1 MTVTR
6 NEAQDPSRAADGETI
21 EDYITRGLA
30 HLWVHTQQYNELAK
44 PDGFKVFV
52 DGDGIWLTDMKG
64 RRFIDCM
71 SGLWVVNSGHGRQE
85 LADVAADQMKQLSY
99 VSSFAYATRP
109 AVDLASKLAEIL
121 PSTLNKVFFAN
132 SGSEAVETAIK
143 IAKQYHW
150 NRGERRLYKVIARRG
165 SYHGVTAG
173 ALSVNSAAYT
183 NRLPF
188 EPLVPGTVP
197 VDGVNCYRCAF
208 EKSYPECDVFC
219 ARHVET
225 VIKNERPET
234 IAALIGEPISVANG
248 NYVPPD
254 GYWPALREI
263 CDRYGIVLIADEV
276 INAFGRT
283 GRWFATDHWDFEP
296 DLMTMAKGLSSGYL
310 PISAVA
316 ASDRIV
322 EAFVGERGDALSGGI
337 TFGSHPVSC
346 AVALA
351 NVNIIERERLVE
363 NAATVGTRINE
374 HLREMAERHPSIGE
388 VRGLGLLIAF
398 ETVKNRETK
407 ESFEEVDGWAEALS
421 AGLFSRGVLVRG
433 GNQVNIAPPLVMSAA
448 EADDLMERVDA
459 ALGEAEAAVG
469 LA

>member
-1 MTVTR
+1 MTTTR
-6 NEAQDPSRAADGETI
+6 RDAQDLRAALDGETI
-21 EDYITRGLA
+21 EDYITRGVA
-30 HLWVHTQQYNELAK
+30 HLWVHTQQYNDLAR

-52 DGDGIWLTDMKG
+52 NGEGIWLTDMKG

-71 SGLWVVNSGHGRQE
+71 SGLWVVNAGHGRQE
-85 LADVAADQMKQLSY
+85 LADVAAEQMRQLSY

-121 PSTLNKVFFAN
+121 PSTLNRIFFAN
-132 SGSEAVETAIK
+132 SGSEAVETALK

-150 NRGERRLYKVIARRG
+150 NRGERRRFKVIARRG

-197 VDGVNCYRCAF
+197 VDGVNCYRCPF
-208 EKSYPECDVFC
+208 EKTYPDCDLFC

-234 IAALIGEPISVANG
+234 IAAFIGEPISVSNG
-248 NYVPPD
+248 NYIPPD
-254 GYWPALREI
+254 GYWPAVKEI
-263 CDRYGIVLIADEV
+263 CDRYGILLIADEV

-316 ASDRIV
+316 AADRV
-322 EAFVGERGDALSGGI
+322 TEAFVGERGDALSGGI

-346 AVALA
+346 AVAFA
-351 NVNIIERERLVE
+351 NVNIIEREGLVANAEKVGARITERLW
-363 NAATVGTRINE
+363 
-374 HLREMAERHPSIGE
+374 EMAERHPSIGD
-388 VRGLGLLIAF
+388 VRGRGLLIAV
-398 ETVKNRETK
+398 ETVKNRDTK
-407 ESFEEVDGWAEALS
+407 ESFEEADGWADALS
-421 AGLFSRGVLVRG
+421 EGLFSRGVLVRG
-433 GNQVNIAPPLVMSAA
+433 GNQVNIAPPLVISTE
-448 EADDLMERVDA
+448 EADDLIERFEA
-459 ALGEAEAAVG
+459 ALTDAEKAVG